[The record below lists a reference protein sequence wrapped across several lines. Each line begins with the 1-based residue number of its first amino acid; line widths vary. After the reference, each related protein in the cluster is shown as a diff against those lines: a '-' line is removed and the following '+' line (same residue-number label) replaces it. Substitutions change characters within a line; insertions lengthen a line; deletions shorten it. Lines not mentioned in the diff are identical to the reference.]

1 MGRKCVTL
9 RVFASIL
16 LLGVVMAYEYKMQAG
31 VLGYPGS
38 LDAEIYRQIADFLI
52 KEMEEGRSERD
63 KGHCAMYFDSLI
75 FDTSNGSTFYNS
87 LVKARD
93 SFKNIGV
100 AIAIGPFIDV
110 FASTDYVI
118 LHQFHLLTSP
128 AGENAGLM
136 DPQKVVSILPEPK
149 SMATVI
155 ADVIHKLQWKNVVL
169 LSQGNRQRLSCDGVT
184 SRLIGERECFAC
196 ADDFSPVLTLGQK
209 GIQVWPIRLPTRIV
223 SHEDAE
229 LRRNLIE
236 LRASEKNKF
245 ILHST
250 RRDIVHRVILAVS
263 FFS

>member
-1 MGRKCVTL
+1 MCSR
-9 RVFASIL
+9 FS
-16 LLGVVMAYEYKMQAG
+16 
-31 VLGYPGS
+31 
-38 LDAEIYRQIADFLI
+38 
-52 KEMEEGRSERD
+52 
-63 KGHCAMYFDSLI
+63 
-75 FDTSNGSTFYNS
+75 
-87 LVKARD
+87 ARD

-184 SRLIGERECFAC
+184 LVTS
-196 ADDFSPVLTLGQK
+196 
-209 GIQVWPIRLPTRIV
+209 GIHHKHLCLFT
-223 SHEDAE
+223 HT
-229 LRRNLIE
+229 
-236 LRASEKNKF
+236 
-245 ILHST
+245 H
-250 RRDIVHRVILAVS
+250 
-263 FFS
+263 